1 MVNKD
6 FEDLHSKVTDLNQR
20 MYQVEK
26 QQTTMNTQINNIA
39 ASIAQINNKSLK
51 KKKVL
56 VDHVNIIGIVTT
68 VAIIIALL
76 LFNIFK

>member
-26 QQTTMNTQINNIA
+26 QQTTMNAQINNIA
-39 ASIAQINNKSLK
+39 ASITQINNKSLK

>member
-26 QQTTMNTQINNIA
+26 QQTTMNAQINNIA
-39 ASIAQINNKSLK
+39 ASITQINNKSLK

-56 VDHVNIIGIVTT
+56 TDHINIIGIVTT

>member
-26 QQTTMNTQINNIA
+26 QQTTMNAQINNIA
-39 ASIAQINNKSLK
+39 ASITQINNKSLK
-51 KKKVL
+51 KKKAL

-76 LFNIFK
+76 LINIFK

>member
-6 FEDLHSKVTDLNQR
+6 FEDLQSKVTDLNQR

-39 ASIAQINNKSLK
+39 ASITQINNKSLK

-56 VDHVNIIGIVTT
+56 VDHINIIGIVTT